1 MVKKVAPA
9 PRSPCTPGSPWA
21 STLPAAMASL
31 GSAPARRAAGM
42 PAVSATEIRSAG
54 LSRGVTAPPHN
65 KPSGRRALR
74 MRLPGLAQRAS
85 AANLA
90 VTDPEQRFRA
100 ALLVG
105 FALFELVVTSLVC
118 ISEFVWGT
126 PAFAWL
132 YAVTSFVIVLVLW
145 RYFHGGGLDTVAN
158 TFMAVLFIAGALTNI
173 GSGGKAIGV
182 NIALPTLVLVAV
194 LVLPPLAGR
203 IWTLL
208 ALLQILLV
216 AWLRRS
222 ALQFPFAPDPDWVAV
237 AIDRVPVFMT
247 IAAALIATVAQRS
260 LRSFR
265 VDLERSRE
273 TEARARA
280 EAVAS
285 AARFEDFARQAADG
299 FWEMDSSLLLTYVS
313 PSFAH
318 LMGMSVE
325 EMLGLTP
332 EAAYRKRYPGVPDL
346 APYMDPFHK
355 RVPVASQH
363 LWTIDRDGRKRKLLN
378 QGLPV
383 FDVAGE
389 FAGYRGTVTDI
400 TEREQLVTTLTY
412 LAERDSLTELL
423 NRRAMLAAID
433 AALADPSIDERGCWV
448 CYVDLDS
455 FKSLNDRAGHATG
468 DAALR
473 AVATALRV
481 CTRDCDKVGR
491 LGGDEFCV
499 LLVGVAPLAAEN
511 VVGRILDRLGQSF
524 VEVHGSPV
532 GIRASI
538 GLARLRAGEDTETL
552 LRRVDSAC
560 YESKRTGRN
569 RLTID
574 RS

>member
-1 MVKKVAPA
+1 M
-9 PRSPCTPGSPWA
+9 
-21 STLPAAMASL
+21 L
-31 GSAPARRAAGM
+31 
-42 PAVSATEIRSAG
+42 
-54 LSRGVTAPPHN
+54 
-65 KPSGRRALR
+65 
-74 MRLPGLAQRAS
+74 LPGLAQRVS
-85 AANLA
+85 AANPA

-105 FALFELVVTSLVC
+105 FALFEIVVTSLVC
-118 ISEFVWGT
+118 ITEFLWGT

-132 YAVTSFVIVLVLW
+132 YALTSFVIVLVLW
-145 RYFHGGGLDTVAN
+145 RYSRGGRLDTAAN
-158 TFMAVLFIAGALTNI
+158 TFMAVLFIAGAITNI

-203 IWTLL
+203 VWTLL

-222 ALQFPFAPDPDWVAV
+222 ALQFPFEPEPEWVAI
-237 AIDRVPVFMT
+237 AIDRVPVIMT

-265 VDLERSRE
+265 LDLERSRE
-273 TEARARA
+273 TEAHARA

-313 PSFAH
+313 PGFAQ

-325 EMLGLTP
+325 EMLGRTP
-332 EAAYRKRYPGVPDL
+332 EAAYRKRYPGAPDL

-355 RVPVASQH
+355 REAVAGQH
-363 LWTIDRDGRKRKLLN
+363 LWTIDREGRKRKLLN
-378 QGLPV
+378 QGHPV
-383 FDVAGE
+383 FGVAGE

-400 TEREQLVTTLTY
+400 TEREQLVTRLTY

-423 NRRAMLAAID
+423 NRRAILAAID
-433 AALADPSIDERGCWV
+433 EALADPSCDERGCWV
-448 CYVDLDS
+448 CYVDLDR
-455 FKSLNDRAGHATG
+455 FKDLNDRAGHAVG

-473 AVATALRV
+473 AAATALRV
-481 CTRDCDKVGR
+481 CTRDGDKVGR

-499 LLVGVAPLAAEN
+499 LLTGVDPLAAEN
-511 VVGRILDRLGQSF
+511 VAARILDRLGQSF
-524 VEVHGSPV
+524 VVVNGSPV
-532 GIRASI
+532 GIQASI
-538 GLARLRAGEDTETL
+538 GLTRLRAGEDRETL
-552 LRRVDSAC
+552 LRRVDGAC
-560 YESKRTGRN
+560 YASKRNGRN

-574 RS
+574 ETDHRPLPRLPRDAVGPLPTGPRGVPLS

>member
-1 MVKKVAPA
+1 
-9 PRSPCTPGSPWA
+9 
-21 STLPAAMASL
+21 
-31 GSAPARRAAGM
+31 
-42 PAVSATEIRSAG
+42 
-54 LSRGVTAPPHN
+54 
-65 KPSGRRALR
+65 
-74 MRLPGLAQRAS
+74 
-85 AANLA
+85 
-90 VTDPEQRFRA
+90 
-100 ALLVG
+100 
-105 FALFELVVTSLVC
+105 VTSV
-118 ISEFVWGT
+118 
-126 PAFAWL
+126 
-132 YAVTSFVIVLVLW
+132 VIVLVLW
-145 RYFHGGGLDTVAN
+145 RYFHGGELDAVAN
-158 TFMAVLFIAGALTNI
+158 TFMAVLFMAGTITNL

-194 LVLPPLAGR
+194 LILPPLAGR

-222 ALQFPFAPDPDWVAV
+222 DLQFPFAPDPEWVAV
-237 AIDRVPVFMT
+237 AIDRVPAIMT
-247 IAAALIATVAQRS
+247 IAAALIAMVAQRS

-265 VDLERSRE
+265 LDLERSRE
-273 TEARARA
+273 TEAHARA

-299 FWEMDSSLLLTYVS
+299 FWEMDSSLRLTYVS

-332 EAAYRKRYPGVPDL
+332 EAAYRKRHPGAPDL
-346 APYMDPFHK
+346 APYMAPFHK
-355 RVPVASQH
+355 RVAVAGQD
-363 LWTIDRDGRKRKLLN
+363 LWTIDQDGRKRKLLN
-378 QGLPV
+378 RGLPV
-383 FDVAGE
+383 FGVAGE

-400 TEREQLVTTLTY
+400 TEREQLVTRLTY

-433 AALADPSIDERGCWV
+433 EALADPLCDERGCWV
-448 CYVDLDS
+448 CYVDLDR
-455 FKSLNDRAGHATG
+455 FKNLNDRAGHAIG

-473 AVATALRV
+473 AAATVLRV
-481 CTRDCDKVGR
+481 CTRDCDRVGR

-499 LLVGVAPLAAEN
+499 LLVGVDPLTSEN
-511 VVGRILDRLGQSF
+511 VAARILDRLGQSF
-524 VEVHGSPV
+524 IEVQGSPV
-532 GIRASI
+532 SIQASI

>member
-1 MVKKVAPA
+1 MLL
-9 PRSPCTPGSPWA
+9 PG
-21 STLPAAMASL
+21 TVQRGFAA
-31 GSAPARRAAGM
+31 R
-42 PAVSATEIRSAG
+42 PAVA
-54 LSRGVTAPPHN
+54 
-65 KPSGRRALR
+65 
-74 MRLPGLAQRAS
+74 
-85 AANLA
+85 
-90 VTDPEQRFRA
+90 DPEQRFRA

-118 ISEFVWGT
+118 VTEFLWGT

-132 YAVTSFVIVLVLW
+132 YAVTSFVILALLW
-145 RYFHGGGLDTVAN
+145 RYFRGGKLDAVAN
-158 TFMAVLFIAGALTNI
+158 TFMAVLFIAGAITNI

-203 IWTLL
+203 IWSLL

-222 ALQFPFAPDPDWVAV
+222 AYQFPFKPDPEWVAV

-260 LRSFR
+260 LHSFR
-265 VDLERSRE
+265 LDLERSRQ
-273 TEARARA
+273 TEAQARA

-299 FWEMDSSLLLTYVS
+299 FWETDSSLLLNYVS

-325 EMLGLTP
+325 EMLGRTP
-332 EAAYRKRYPGVPDL
+332 EAAYRRRYPGAPDL

-355 RVPVASQH
+355 RVAVASQH

-378 QGLPV
+378 HGLPV
-383 FDVAGE
+383 FDAAGE

-400 TEREQLVTTLTY
+400 TEREQLVTRLTY

-433 AALADPSIDERGCWV
+433 EALADPSCDERGCWV
-448 CYVDLDS
+448 CYVDLDR
-455 FKSLNDRAGHATG
+455 FKDLNDRAGHAVG
-468 DAALR
+468 DAALC
-473 AVATALRV
+473 AVANALRV

-499 LLVGVAPLAAEN
+499 LIVGVDPPAAET
-511 VVGRILDRLGQSF
+511 VARRILDRLGQSF
-524 VEVHGSPV
+524 VDVDGSPV
-532 GIRASI
+532 SIQASI
-538 GLARLRAGEDTETL
+538 GLARLRTGEDRETL
-552 LRRVDSAC
+552 LRRADGAC
-560 YESKRTGRN
+560 YESKRNGRN

-574 RS
+574 GS

>member
-1 MVKKVAPA
+1 M
-9 PRSPCTPGSPWA
+9 
-21 STLPAAMASL
+21 LL
-31 GSAPARRAAGM
+31 Q
-42 PAVSATEIRSAG
+42 
-54 LSRGVTAPPHN
+54 
-65 KPSGRRALR
+65 
-74 MRLPGLAQRAS
+74 GLAQRGF
-85 AANLA
+85 AARPTVA
-90 VTDPEQRFRA
+90 DPEQRFRA

-118 ISEFVWGT
+118 VTEFVWGT

-132 YAVTSFVIVLVLW
+132 YAVTSLVILALLW
-145 RYFHGGGLDTVAN
+145 RYFRGGKLDTVAN
-158 TFMAVLFIAGALTNI
+158 TFMAVLFIAGAITNI

-203 IWTLL
+203 IWSLL

-222 ALQFPFAPDPDWVAV
+222 AFQFPFVPDPEWVAV
-237 AIDRVPVFMT
+237 AIDRVPVIMT

-265 VDLERSRE
+265 LDLERSRE
-273 TEARARA
+273 TEAHARA

-299 FWEMDSSLLLTYVS
+299 FWETDSSLLLTYVS
-313 PSFAH
+313 PGFAH

-325 EMLGLTP
+325 EMLGCTP
-332 EAAYRKRYPGVPDL
+332 EAAYRRRHPGAPDL

-355 RVPVASQH
+355 REAVAGQH

-378 QGLPV
+378 RGVPV

-400 TEREQLVTTLTY
+400 TEREQLVTKLTY

-433 AALADPSIDERGCWV
+433 EALADPSCDERGCWV
-448 CYVDLDS
+448 CYVDLDR
-455 FKSLNDRAGHATG
+455 FKDLNDRAGHAIG
-468 DAALR
+468 DAALC
-473 AVATALRV
+473 AVATALRI
-481 CTRDCDKVGR
+481 CTRDRDRVGR

-499 LLVGVAPLAAEN
+499 LLVGVDALAAEN
-511 VVGRILDRLGQSF
+511 VARRILDRVGESF
-524 VEVHGSPV
+524 VEVEGSPV
-532 GIRASI
+532 EIQASI
-538 GLARLRAGEDTETL
+538 GLARLRPGEDRETL
-552 LRRVDSAC
+552 LRRVDGAC
-560 YESKRTGRN
+560 YESKRNGRN

-574 RS
+574 GS

>member
-1 MVKKVAPA
+1 M
-9 PRSPCTPGSPWA
+9 
-21 STLPAAMASL
+21 L
-31 GSAPARRAAGM
+31 
-42 PAVSATEIRSAG
+42 
-54 LSRGVTAPPHN
+54 
-65 KPSGRRALR
+65 
-74 MRLPGLAQRAS
+74 LPGLARGVL
-85 AANLA
+85 AANPA
-90 VTDPEQRFRA
+90 MTGPEQRFRST
-100 ALLVG
+100 LLVG
-105 FALFELVVTSLVC
+105 FALFELLVTGLVC
-118 ISEFVWGT
+118 ITEFLWGT
-126 PAFAWL
+126 AAFAWL
-132 YAVTSFVIVLVLW
+132 YAVTTVMIVLVLW
-145 RYFHGGGLDTVAN
+145 RYFRGGRLDSVAN
-158 TFMAVLFIAGALTNI
+158 TFMAVLFMAGAITNI

-203 IWTLL
+203 LWTLL

-222 ALQFPFAPDPDWVAV
+222 GLQFPFAPDPEWVAI
-237 AIDRVPVFMT
+237 AIDRVPVIMT
-247 IAAALIATVAQRS
+247 LAAALVATVAQRS
-260 LRSFR
+260 LRGFR
-265 VDLERSRE
+265 LDLERSRE

-299 FWEMDSSLLLTYVS
+299 FWEMDSSLRLTYVS

-332 EAAYRKRYPGVPDL
+332 EAAYRRKHPDAPDL
-346 APYMDPFHK
+346 SPYMDPFHE
-355 RVPVASQH
+355 RAAVAGQH
-363 LWTIDRDGRKRKLLN
+363 LWTVDQDGRNRKLLN
-378 QGLPV
+378 RGLPF

-400 TEREQLVTTLTY
+400 TEREQLVTRLTY

-433 AALADPSIDERGCWV
+433 EALADSSCDERGCWI
-448 CYVDLDS
+448 CYVDLDR
-455 FKSLNDRAGHATG
+455 FKDLNDQAGHAIG

-473 AVATALRV
+473 AVATVLRA
-481 CTRDCDKVGR
+481 CTRDSDRVGR

-499 LLVGVAPLAAEN
+499 LLVGVDPLTAEN
-511 VVGRILDRLGQSF
+511 VAGRILERLGQSS
-524 VEVHGSPV
+524 VEVNGSPV
-532 GIRASI
+532 GIQASI

-552 LRRVDSAC
+552 LRRVDGAC
-560 YESKRTGRN
+560 YESKRAGRN

-574 RS
+574 GS